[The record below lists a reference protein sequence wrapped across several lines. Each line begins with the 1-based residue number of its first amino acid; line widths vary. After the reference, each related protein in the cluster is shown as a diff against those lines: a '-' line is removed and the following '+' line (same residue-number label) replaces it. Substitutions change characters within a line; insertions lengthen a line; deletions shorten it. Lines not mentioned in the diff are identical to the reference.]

1 MDTPG
6 IRDRLGGVGNQFA
19 ITTILSFLIS
29 LPFLIAKEGSK
40 FKPYPYPY
48 PSPCPYPS
56 PYPYPEPTLEPNP
69 HPQPSP

>member
-48 PSPCPYPS
+48 P
-56 PYPYPEPTLEPNP
+56 YPYPCHYP
-69 HPQPSP
+69 

>member
-40 FKPYPYPY
+40 FKPYPYPS

-56 PYPYPEPTLEPNP
+56 PYPYPYPYP
-69 HPQPSP
+69 